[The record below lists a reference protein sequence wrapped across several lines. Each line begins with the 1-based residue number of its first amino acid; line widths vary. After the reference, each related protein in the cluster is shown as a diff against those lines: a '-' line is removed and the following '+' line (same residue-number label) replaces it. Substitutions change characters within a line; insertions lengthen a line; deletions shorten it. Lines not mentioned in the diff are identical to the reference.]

1 MRRTRKK
8 SKITLFDI
16 KKGIAKKQYYIPNT
30 ALNEEGDK
38 IEKDTGVR
46 PLFIFDANNM
56 KIRYIK

>member
-1 MRRTRKK
+1 MRRIRIK

-30 ALNEEGDK
+30 ASNEEGDK

-46 PLFIFDANNM
+46 PIFIFDVKNM
-56 KIRYIK
+56 KIKYTK